1 MKLLNWTLRKNF
13 LIPTLVLI
21 VLGMGISTIIS
32 YARTRAMLNDS
43 AMAQMTQMSSMATKN
58 IGFWIESRKTEVGN
72 WATEQIFAEALS
84 DTDLGR
90 ETRFIADEQFETF
103 KKNAPYYEVIALA
116 NKKGELVA
124 STSRDTLIGKVH
136 ASDYPFFGQ
145 ALAGRQTMSDAMIS
159 NTSGKPFFAI
169 ASPVLSLDKAETL
182 GVLIGIINIEYMSS
196 QLIEPI
202 KVGTTGYACILNTA
216 GLTVAHPD
224 ASKVMQKNFGI
235 TDFGRD
241 IINRKSGRKDYT
253 FEGKPAIA
261 IFDAIKEPGWIVVIT
276 VSTEELFAAAK
287 KLRSIN
293 FTITTITILII
304 GLMLTLFTNKINTN
318 LSRIIKGLS
327 GASGQVESGADQVAS
342 SSHSLA
348 QGSNEQAS
356 SIEETSAS
364 LEELTAMTRQ
374 NAANAAQAT
383 SMAENAFM
391 AAERGSAAMERMSG
405 SMRNIKTSSDQTAKI
420 LRTINEIAFQ
430 TNLLALNAAVEAA
443 RAGEAGRSFAVVA
456 EEVRNLA
463 RRSAEAA
470 QNTAELIEEAQQ
482 YADSGVSAMEE
493 TSSILADIVESIQQ
507 VKQLN
512 SEVSEGSR
520 EQAEGINQ
528 ISKAI
533 SQMEN
538 VTQGNAAHS
547 QESASA
553 SQELSHQAHKLNLMI
568 DELIVMIHGSTAI
581 RAQTG
586 SDSQPAARQ
595 TREKLPALQHRQIS
609 KR

>member
-1 MKLLNWTLRKNF
+1 VKLINWTLRKNF
-13 LIPTLVLI
+13 LIPTLTLI
-21 VLGMGISTIIS
+21 VLGMSISTIIS
-32 YARTRAMLNDS
+32 YVRTRTMMNES
-43 AMAQMTQMSSMATKN
+43 AMAQMTQMSAMATKN
-58 IGFWIESRKTEVGN
+58 IGFWIESRKIEVEN

-90 ETRFIADEQFETF
+90 ETRFIADEQFKTF
-103 KKNAPYYEVIALA
+103 KKNASYYEVIALA

-124 STSRDTLIGKVH
+124 STNRDALIGKVH
-136 ASDYPFFGQ
+136 VADYPCFKQ
-145 ALAGRQTMSDAMIS
+145 ALAGKQAISDAMIS
-159 NTSGKPFFAI
+159 KTSGKPYFAI
-169 ASPVLSLDKAETL
+169 ASPVFSLDKTETL
-182 GVLIGIINIEYMSS
+182 GVLLGVINIEYLSS
-196 QLIEPI
+196 QLVEPI
-202 KVGTTGYACILNTA
+202 KVGKTGYAYILNTA
-216 GLTVAHPD
+216 GLTIAHPD
-224 ASKVMQKNFGI
+224 TSKVMKTGFGS

-241 IINRKSGRKDYT
+241 IISRKSGSIEYT
-253 FEGKPAIA
+253 FENEPEIA
-261 IFDAIKEPGWIVVIT
+261 IFDEIKDPAWIVVVT
-276 VSTEELFAAAK
+276 VSTQELFAAAK
-287 KLRSIN
+287 KLRGIN
-293 FTITTITILII
+293 FMITTITILII
-304 GLMLTLFTNKINTN
+304 GITLSLFTKKINTN

-327 GASGQVESGADQVAS
+327 GASDQVESGADQVAS

-356 SIEETSAS
+356 AIEETSAS
-364 LEELTAMTRQ
+364 IEELTAMTMQ
-374 NAANAAQAT
+374 NAANATQAT
-383 SMAENAFM
+383 AMAENAF
-391 AAERGSAAMERMSG
+391 ASAERGSAAMERMSG

-463 RRSAEAA
+463 KRSAEAA

-482 YADSGVSAMEE
+482 YADSGVTAMEE
-493 TSSILADIVESIQQ
+493 TSAILINIVESIQQ

-520 EQAEGINQ
+520 DQAEGISQ

-553 SQELSHQAHKLNLMI
+553 SQELSNQAHKLNLMI
-568 DELIVMIHGSTAI
+568 DELIGMIHGTHAI
-581 RAQTG
+581 RARTG
-586 SDSQPAARQ
+586 QDGQQGIPQKRE
-595 TREKLPALQHRQIS
+595 TRAALQPRQIS
-609 KR
+609 NR